1 MRNKLRK
8 AICAGLGLTQILSS
22 GAFAMSDY
30 KNDYKIDYMDRIFE
44 YDTGDFVK
52 KYSQSAD
59 LPKGEYDNYINLLKN
74 IGVYSEKTVQK
85 KGDSVL
91 KFSDMYYAM
100 SMVIYQD
107 EEHSKQYDSTKFD
120 QAVTMKDAIS
130 AMEDLLGYD
139 KIKTEQSIMQT
150 AQDEK
155 LLTGLSYDAERE
167 MTFGEFSRLL
177 WNTLN
182 AYGIEA
188 KYTADGMMYEPRED
202 TLLERQLEVYEIKG
216 FMNAANGVNIY
227 KNSALRKG
235 YVEIDRGVYKADD
248 SAANYLGQRVLSY
261 VKEDDMGNKVILHIE
276 SDKSN
281 DNITVDFKNIESLGA
296 RAEYVNEE
304 DNLKRIDI
312 SDIRYVLYN
321 GDATHDFSVMNNYEN
336 MDGCITFSKSKKNG
350 EYDTAVITSYSYYVI
365 HSVDEYEKKIY
376 LKDGALFNGENY
388 IEVPEDEYVL
398 CTSDGEAADYA
409 EFSPGDIIRV
419 VQNSGKTFTRI
430 DKNRNLVTGKVQSV
444 DSDNGTVNINSKDY
458 RVSKT
463 YENRADSEKIQSNLF
478 GVFYISSDGYIAGY
492 KNGNEA
498 SYGYLRKVH
507 EAEDNDEIVVARIF
521 TQEGQW
527 KDFELKDKL
536 TLDGASNVAAKDV
549 ISYIRDNNMNNKLIR
564 YKINAGEK
572 ITFLD
577 TLIDSVDEASDSERL
592 KESYAGTVRQSW
604 QGGVWFRTDPGYR
617 ILNDKPVFKIPKNTD
632 KTEEF
637 KIMTGGNL
645 NSDETDI
652 YITLYSADRLGLC
665 SVGVIADVADN
676 VANESASFYCEK
688 MNVGWD
694 DEESA
699 EIYELTGK
707 RLDNNGNVLDYT
719 LYLSE
724 DKKQK
729 IEDAAKCKIGAGT
742 LLKMTYDSEK
752 YIASANV
759 IMTEGKLPADFYDS
773 NNAYYQYMCGT
784 VTMVDTEQGFIRIDA
799 PGKSSVLSPS
809 LIICIDSEKLT
820 ARKISTAELREG
832 ERMYAAK
839 IGGGGRVCAVVR

>member
-8 AICAGLGLTQILSS
+8 AICAGLAVTQVLSVS
-22 GAFAMSDY
+22 VFAMSDY
-30 KNDYKIDYMDRIFE
+30 KNDYKLDYMDRIFE

-59 LPKGEYDNYINLLKN
+59 LPRGEYDNYINLLKN

-85 KGDSVL
+85 KGDSIL

-120 QAVTMKDAIS
+120 KAVTMKDAIS

-155 LLTGLSYDAERE
+155 LLTGLSYEAERE

-188 KYTADGMMYEPRED
+188 KYTADGMTYVPRED

-281 DNITVDFKNIESLGA
+281 DNIMVDFKNIESLGA
-296 RAEYVNEE
+296 RAEYTDEE
-304 DNLKRIDI
+304 DKLRKIDI

-321 GDATHDFSVMNNYEN
+321 GDATHDFSVMNNYKN
-336 MDGCITFSKSKKNG
+336 MDGYVTFSKSKKNG

-365 HSVDEYEKKIY
+365 YSIDEYEKKIY
-376 LKDGALFNGENY
+376 LKDGALFNGENH

-398 CTSDGEAADYA
+398 CTSDGAAADYT
-409 EFSPGDIIRV
+409 EFSPGDVIRV

-430 DKNRNLVTGKVQSV
+430 DKSRNIVTGKVQSV

-458 RVSKT
+458 RISKT
-463 YENRADSEKIQSNLF
+463 YENRAGSTKIQTNLF
-478 GVFYISSDGYIAGY
+478 GMFYISSDGYIAGY

-498 SYGYLRKVH
+498 SYGYLRKMH
-507 EAEDNDEIVVARIF
+507 ESEDDDEIVIARVF
-521 TQEGQW
+521 TQDGQW
-527 KDFELKDKL
+527 KELELKNKL
-536 TLDGASNVAAKDV
+536 TLDGATNVAAKDV
-549 ISYIRDNNMNNKLIR
+549 LSYVSDNNLNNKLIR
-564 YKINAGEK
+564 YKINAGEN

-577 TLIDSVDEASDSERL
+577 TLIDSADEASDTERL

-604 QGGVWFRTDPGYR
+604 QGGVWFRNDPGYR

-645 NSDETDI
+645 NADETDI

-665 SVGVIADVADN
+665 SVGVVSETADN
-676 VANESASFYCEK
+676 VSNESASFYCEK

-699 EIYELTGK
+699 EIYELIGK
-707 RLDNNGNVLDYT
+707 RLDNNGNILDYT
-719 LYLSE
+719 LYLTES
-724 DKKQK
+724 KKQN

-742 LLKMTYDSEK
+742 LLKMTYDSDK

-784 VTMVDTEQGFIRIDA
+784 VTMVDTEQGFVRIDTS
-799 PGKSSVLSPS
+799 GKSSVLSPK
-809 LIICIDSEKLT
+809 LILCIDSKKLT
-820 ARKISTAELREG
+820 ARKISASELREG